1 MAGSTAATLSR
12 MISGTHWASGPA
24 FANYRMKDD
33 TLDNLHNLHNL
44 PAPDVLQQEI
54 IEHLEAAL
62 SAFRDVVARMPRFPA
77 KQAL

>member
-1 MAGSTAATLSR
+1 MAGTTAATLSR

-24 FANYRMKDD
+24 FANFWMKDD
-33 TLDNLHNLHNL
+33 SLDNVDNL

-54 IEHLEAAL
+54 IEPLEAAL
-62 SAFRDVVARMPRFPA
+62 SAFRDVAAIMPRFPA